1 MNDTSANPIFVG
13 FLFILRC
20 LVPLLVLFGV
30 SYLLRRA
37 GLVANET
44 QEPTDEELDERE
56 SNEKGKNQEESRS

>member
-20 LVPLLVLFGV
+20 LVPIFVLLGV

-37 GLVANET
+37 GLVET
-44 QEPTDEELDERE
+44 EAPEPTDEELDEADL
-56 SNEKGKNQEESRS
+56 EKSEENQEDPSL